1 MGQEQRYECGWQ
13 RQRFGERGIGLNRE
27 ILAEGVNLVLGRLL
41 VSTRRNVGQEETY
54 SQLRELSLLM
64 AQQGFELQLAGRR
77 EVHDSRN

>member
-1 MGQEQRYECGWQ
+1 MGQEQRYERGWQ
-13 RQRFGERGIGLNRE
+13 RQGFGERGIGLNRE

-41 VSTRRNVGQEETY
+41 VSTRRNVGQEGTY